1 MKNQERSE
9 LNRVRQK
16 QRHKNRRPNSTEDKA
31 EEVGP
36 KPDSVQSDQ
45 GRRQKKRLLESGSG
59 ACRSR
64 NDWRKLS
71 YVEPRSKWTRA
82 EFLPYLASEALHP

>member
-1 MKNQERSE
+1 MRT
-9 LNRVRQK
+9 RQ
-16 QRHKNRRPNSTEDKA
+16 RRL
-31 EEVGP
+31 GQ

-45 GRRQKKRLLESGSG
+45 GQRQKKRLLESGSG
-59 ACRSR
+59 ARRSR

-71 YVEPRSKWTRA
+71 YVGPRSKWTRA